1 MIKLRYA
8 WLKRV
13 INTGLFFYFKKI
25 EVNGKEG
32 IPKEGAIIFL
42 SNHQNAMID
51 PMIIG
56 ATNGRTIHF
65 LTRASAFKNKLAN
78 KILRAFQLIPVY
90 RFRDGFSA
98 LKGNKQTFSECTSI
112 LKNEEGLLIF
122 PEGNHNLERRVRPL
136 SKGVA
141 KIIQETLEVYPKLPI
156 YIVPVGLNYQ
166 SATKYASSVMV
177 QYGEPFLANS
187 YFDDSEFS
195 MASNKLLTKVYEAL
209 TKLTTHIGTT
219 DYVNTVATLNVNHA
233 NFLKP
238 TKINAWLQDN
248 NTKLPIRKKDSS
260 ILKTVLYAMV
270 MVNSVL
276 PFGVWK
282 LWVEPKVKEAE
293 FLATFRFAVGMVL
306 MPIGYCLQM
315 LTVAYFYNLPI
326 AIGYLILSL
335 LVLLGY
341 VKK

>member
-1 MIKLRYA
+1 
-8 WLKRV
+8 
-13 INTGLFFYFKKI
+13 
-25 EVNGKEG
+25 
-32 IPKEGAIIFL
+32 
-42 SNHQNAMID
+42 
-51 PMIIG
+51 
-56 ATNGRTIHF
+56 
-65 LTRASAFKNKLAN
+65 
-78 KILRAFQLIPVY
+78 
-90 RFRDGFSA
+90 
-98 LKGNKQTFSECTSI
+98 
-112 LKNEEGLLIF
+112 
-122 PEGNHNLERRVRPL
+122 
-136 SKGVA
+136 
-141 KIIQETLEVYPKLPI
+141 
-156 YIVPVGLNYQ
+156 
-166 SATKYASSVMV
+166 MV